1 MTGIKNRI
9 GPEVESLSE
18 DLFSVSDFLLAN
30 PETAFKEFKARDYL
44 SSFLEQRGFEVKKE
58 VGGVETS
65 FIALPA
71 GCPQTRPSVALLAE
85 YDALPEIGHGC
96 GHNLIA
102 AASLGAAIAL
112 RRILGDKAGGLVLV
126 GTPAEEGG
134 GGKALLA
141 EAGVFEG
148 MDAAMMF
155 HPSSINIPGQGL
167 LGRTKFK
174 AEFFG
179 RSAHASF
186 APDQGINALDAL
198 NLAYCSIN
206 SLRQHLRQDGR
217 IHGII
222 THGGDFPSIIPSY
235 AAGLFYVRGA
245 SQSYRDELLGKV
257 RKCCE
262 GAALA
267 TGCEF
272 KLEVR
277 PPVLDPMKRNPG
289 LESALLGNM
298 KELGIKIDNDDGR
311 QGSSDMGNLSQY
323 LPSIHP
329 WLAIAGP
336 EIAIHSTEFRDATTS
351 SRGRKTMLDA
361 AKMLAM
367 TGYDFLNSPELR
379 ERVKRDFS
387 GLE

>member
-1 MTGIKNRI
+1 MTKIKDQI
-9 GPEVESLSE
+9 GLEVESLA
-18 DLFSVSDFLLAN
+18 DALFTVSTFLLDN
-30 PETAFKEFKARDYL
+30 PETAFQEFKARDYL
-44 SSFLEQRGFEVKKE
+44 SSFLERKGFEVEKE

-65 FIALPA
+65 FLARPA
-71 GCPQTRPSVALLAE
+71 GCSPTRPTVALLAE
-85 YDALPEIGHGC
+85 YDALPKIGHGC

-102 AASLGAAIAL
+102 AASLGAAMAL
-112 RRILGDKAGGLVLV
+112 NHILGDRAGGLVLV

-155 HPSSINIPGQGL
+155 HPSSTNMPGQGM

-174 AEFFG
+174 IEFFG

-186 APDQGINALDAL
+186 APDQGVNALDAL

-206 SLRQHLRQDGR
+206 SFRQHLRHDGR
-217 IHGII
+217 IHGVI
-222 THGGDFPSIIPSY
+222 THGGDSPSIIPDY
-235 AAGLFYVRGA
+235 TAGLFYVRGA
-245 SQSYRDELLGKV
+245 SRSYRDELLEKV

-272 KLEVR
+272 KLEVFQ
-277 PPVLDPMKRNPG
+277 PVLDPMKRNPA
-289 LESALLGNM
+289 LEAALMKNM
-298 KELGIKIDNDDGR
+298 QELGIEIDEDDGR

-336 EIAIHSTEFRDATTS
+336 EIAIHSTEFRDATAS
-351 SRGRKTMLDA
+351 SRGRRTLLDA
-361 AKMLAM
+361 AKLLAM
-367 TGYDFLNSPELR
+367 TGWDFLHSPELR
-379 ERVKRDFS
+379 ERAREDFLRS
-387 GLE
+387 E